1 MIVRVYPKSMKL
13 ISQAGKIRV
22 NSKRMDREE
31 YHELKLFIE
40 REGKEIRKDHSLVVQ
55 EFNGVIFRGSIYR
68 SRMRWKSS
76 GRLL

>member
-1 MIVRVYPKSMKL
+1 VIVRVYPKSMKL

-31 YHELKLFIE
+31 YHELELFIE

-55 EFNGVIFRGSIYR
+55 EFNGVIFLREYIPVTYEMEKFR
-68 SRMRWKSS
+68 
-76 GRLL
+76 